1 MILLSLTQLFL
12 ASISNPKKIAA
23 FRLLPIGKVLQYVFI
38 FVIVLSLLSFVHFIT
53 GFKSDSSTI
62 EGLLDYIDDME
73 WILYPFA
80 FIIQFIMTTLLLF
93 VRISLMAFGGMLIL
107 KLIKRRGEY
116 RHVWRS
122 TAFAYTTPTVLSIF
136 FLYVGFSDGWIFVV
150 TTIICVIY
158 LSFALKYYPQN
169 KS

>member
-1 MILLSLTQLFL
+1 MIILSLTQIFL

-23 FRLLPIGKVLQYVFI
+23 FRLLPIGKVLLYVFI
-38 FVIVLSLLSFVHFIT
+38 FVIILSLLSFIHFIT
-53 GFKSDSSTI
+53 GFKTDSSSM
-62 EGLLDYIDDME
+62 EGLLDYVDGME

-93 VRISLMAFGGMLIL
+93 VRISLMAFGGLLIL
-107 KLIKRRGEY
+107 KLLKRRGEY

-136 FLYVGFSDGWIFVV
+136 LLYVGFTDGWIFII

-158 LSFALKYYPQN
+158 LAFALKYYPQN